1 MMQKRRVERRRRS
14 DVRRGGAAA
23 GERGGGAANPGGG
36 RRARLSARGDRLPSS
51 LLISAF
57 NTLDNWL
64 ARAHRLG
71 TVAAVRSG
79 Y

>member
-1 MMQKRRVERRRRS
+1 M
-14 DVRRGGAAA
+14 RRGGAAA
-23 GERGGGAANPGGG
+23 GERGSAANPRGI

-57 NTLDNWL
+57 NTLNNWL

-71 TVAAVRSG
+71 TVAAARSS

>member
-1 MMQKRRVERRRRS
+1 MMKDERRRRS

-23 GERGGGAANPGGG
+23 GERGGAANPRGR
-36 RRARLSARGDRLPSS
+36 RRARLSAQGDRLPSS

-57 NTLDNWL
+57 NTLNNWL

-71 TVAAVRSG
+71 TVAVARSS